1 MGRGCGSQRLLL
13 LLLAMLAQ
21 NLLVVI

>member
-21 NLLVVI
+21 NLLIVI